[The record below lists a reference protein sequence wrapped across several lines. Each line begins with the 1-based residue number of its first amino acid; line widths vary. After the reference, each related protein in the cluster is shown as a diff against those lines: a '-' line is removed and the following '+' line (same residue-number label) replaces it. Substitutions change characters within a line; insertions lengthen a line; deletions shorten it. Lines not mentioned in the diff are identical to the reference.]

1 MIVKISVIIV
11 AYINSEVLVKTLKS
25 IEKYNDI
32 GSDLEVIVVDNS
44 PENKRV
50 NLAIVENE
58 CKFDKYIPADNK
70 GFGAGNNLGASV
82 ASGDVLAFLNPDII
96 LIQPIFS
103 SIKRHFESDKNLALL
118 GCKLLYE
125 NLTPAFSFYYD
136 YKTSILSKWM
146 IKLWNKLNCYNPQ
159 NMYIAGADL
168 IIRRETFVSIGRFDE
183 NIFMYYEEPDLIR
196 RIKRIPSAKI
206 IFDKSIKMIHLERKG
221 SPLSA
226 KMMEY
231 ELESSVYYAK
241 KYGLDFKKK
250 ISFEYSYKKMKF
262 WVYKFLS
269 KKKAKEVKAALLQI
283 ERFRNKEFFCGNS

>member
-1 MIVKISVIIV
+1 MRISVIIV
-11 AYINSEVLVKTLKS
+11 AYINSDVLIKTLKS

-44 PENKRV
+44 PEDKRV
-50 NLAIVENE
+50 NVAITEKN
-58 CKFDKYIPADNK
+58 CKFDKYIPADNR

-103 SIKRHFESDKNLALL
+103 LINRRFETDKDLALL
-118 GCKLLYE
+118 GGKLLYE

-136 YKTSILSKWM
+136 YKASILSKWM
-146 IKLWNKLNCYNPQ
+146 IKLWNKLNHYNSR

-168 IIRRETFVSIGRFDE
+168 IIRKETFESIGRFDE
-183 NIFMYYEEPDLIR
+183 NIFMYYEEPDLVR

-221 SPLSA
+221 SPISP
-226 KMMEY
+226 KMVEY
-231 ELESSVYYAK
+231 EIDSAVYYAQ
-241 KYGLDFKKK
+241 KYGLNYRKRLKFECRYAQLKLLIYKILKKTK
-250 ISFEYSYKKMKF
+250 WKELEEIID
-262 WVYKFLS
+262 VYKRKL
-269 KKKAKEVKAALLQI
+269 
-283 ERFRNKEFFCGNS
+283 